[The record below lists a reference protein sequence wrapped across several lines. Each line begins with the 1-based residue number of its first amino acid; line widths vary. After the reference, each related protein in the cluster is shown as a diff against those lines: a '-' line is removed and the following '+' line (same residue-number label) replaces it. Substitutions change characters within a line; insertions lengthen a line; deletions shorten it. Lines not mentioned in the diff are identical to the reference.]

1 MPKWDPKSITMRLLR
16 EKAATILEMNSAELQ
31 QHKPMLESLMAEW
44 LGEHLSKDDLVEA
57 GLASTDLIEASQ
69 RPGCAALVSPGTP
82 HTTLQ
87 IGVREVSLVHSVSPA
102 IAVLLH
108 GSASTK
114 KSFTCELTTESMTKS
129 PHAPNCIA
137 DGDAFMVEASSKGIR
152 VGILHNDR
160 VSATTDEVVNTFPT
174 PWGDHQ
180 QAHAH
185 VNHFPRSKCNTW
197 TQGERDDVCTAN
209 GTIHLKGYTF
219 QLKAFG

>member
-1 MPKWDPKSITMRLLR
+1 MLGVT
-16 EKAATILEMNSAELQ
+16 AAALEP
-31 QHKPMLESLMAEW
+31 HKPMLKSLVAEW
-44 LGEHLSKDDLVEA
+44 LGENLSKSDLIEA
-57 GLASTDLIEASQ
+57 GPASTDLIEASQ

-82 HTTLQ
+82 QTTRQ
-87 IGVREVSLVHSVSPA
+87 IEVREVSLIHSVSPA

-114 KSFTCELTTESMTKS
+114 KSFTCELTTDFMTKS
-129 PHAPNCIA
+129 PHAPTCIA

-152 VGILHNDR
+152 VGIVHNDR

-180 QAHAH
+180 QAKAH
-185 VNHFPRSKCNTW
+185 VNHLPRSKCNTW
-197 TQGERDDVCTAN
+197 TQGERDDVATAN

-219 QLKAFG
+219 QLKAFGQNEACEWV